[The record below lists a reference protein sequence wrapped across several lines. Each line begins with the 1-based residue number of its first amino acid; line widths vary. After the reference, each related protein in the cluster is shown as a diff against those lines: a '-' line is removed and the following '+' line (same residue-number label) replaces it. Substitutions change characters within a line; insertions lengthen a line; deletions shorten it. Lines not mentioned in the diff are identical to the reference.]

1 MTDLTKIIKR
11 DGRVAAF
18 DENKIIQAIRAVV
31 SYKHEPERLTK
42 IAITILKKGVNG
54 EIPTVEQVQDVVEQ
68 VLMAAGHYEAAKA
81 YILYRQ
87 KHQKV
92 REVKEILGVKDDV
105 GLTPNQLKVLENR
118 FLRHDESGR
127 VMETPGQLFR
137 RVAKFISN
145 QEKNPKQWEEKFY
158 SIISRMEFVPA
169 GCYFRGAGTKSAVL
183 ANCFVLPVEDNMT
196 AIFDSVK
203 WLALIQQAGGGC
215 VAGDSQVIT
224 SYCGLEKINLLYQR
238 LSQGRKAVKAA
249 VNGWKIDVADLK
261 INTLAFD
268 KDSARMVKDRLMSVW
283 RYQLPEDRV
292 YRIKA
297 EGGLEVTTSDW
308 HPFFVWE
315 KNRVIEKRADELQK
329 GDQLIASNQTVDNS
343 WLFAEYQKI
352 DGWKVDEKI
361 GWLAGYILGD
371 GSFGKVKA
379 NLKHL
384 KYYQRLRMFDGRKD
398 NLIKAQTII
407 KELIGKEI
415 KIQKDSRCQTYVLT
429 VVSQKLVD
437 WLQKL
442 SGINGPKDN
451 QLAIKP
457 LLIKSPKSVV
467 AALLAGL
474 LDSDGCVAGN
484 RQRVSFDTESGV
496 LAEQVASLL
505 SIFGIRTRVRE
516 KQAQKTHWHKMYE
529 VAIDGAVQL
538 EYLNVFLGRFL
549 TDQEKKQKLL
559 KHINK
564 KSVYVDQKSDL
575 SFAELKPFLIKAGV
589 AVNKTVIHRGKVA
602 IGKER
607 FWLQRLKW
615 GSHISRAQM
624 IKVLQALLKLK
635 AFSLKERNKLKF
647 WLLIHQSFKRVVGVV
662 KGVGQTDFYDF
673 TTAKYNNYLSGR
685 FGLAVVHNTGFN
697 FSKLR
702 PKGDYV
708 KSSGGF
714 ATGPVSF
721 MKVFDAATGQ
731 VMQGGYRMGAN
742 MGILDV
748 DHPDIGEFIICKTEE
763 GEIANFN
770 ISVGATD
777 EFMRAVKENKSFK
790 LRNPR
795 NKEVVQIVKAR
806 QLFSQMVNLAW
817 RTGDPGM
824 IFLDTINKHN
834 PVLKT
839 LGPLKATNPC
849 GEQPLHPFDVCNLGS
864 INLAKF
870 VSQDRVDWDRLK
882 TVTRIATRFL
892 DNGVDASRYPLEQ
905 VAKMAQANRRIGLGV
920 MGFADMLYQ
929 LGVGYNT
936 DEGVVLAEKIMK
948 FINRAAVEESAALAK
963 EKGVFANWQGSDY
976 EKKGV
981 RRRNLAV
988 TTIAPTG
995 TISMV
1000 ADCSSGIEPN
1010 FALSYVKNVIDEQG
1024 LSYVNP
1030 YFKQAVEV
1038 SNLSNEQKID
1048 VYRRVADTGRCVDIE
1063 YLSQKIKQVFVTAYD
1078 IVPEWHVKMQAAFQK
1093 YTENAVSKTINFPAS
1108 ATMTDVEKAY
1118 MLAWELKCKG
1128 ITIYRSGSKEAQ
1140 VLSTQP
1146 KKSKQLIQ
1154 SKIRI
1159 KPLKDRCPECGQ
1171 LMEMVEGC
1179 ATCRK
1184 CGFSKCTL

>member
-11 DGRVAAF
+11 DGRVVAF

-68 VLMAAGHYEAAKA
+68 VLMAAGHYEAAKT

-105 GLTPNQLKVLENR
+105 GLNTNQLKVLENR
-118 FLRHDESGR
+118 FLRHDESGK
-127 VMETPGQLFR
+127 VTETPGQLFR
-137 RVAKFISN
+137 RVAKFISE

-215 VAGDSQVIT
+215 
-224 SYCGLEKINLLYQR
+224 
-238 LSQGRKAVKAA
+238 
-249 VNGWKIDVADLK
+249 
-261 INTLAFD
+261 
-268 KDSARMVKDRLMSVW
+268 
-283 RYQLPEDRV
+283 
-292 YRIKA
+292 
-297 EGGLEVTTSDW
+297 
-308 HPFFVWE
+308 
-315 KNRVIEKRADELQK
+315 
-329 GDQLIASNQTVDNS
+329 
-343 WLFAEYQKI
+343 
-352 DGWKVDEKI
+352 
-361 GWLAGYILGD
+361 
-371 GSFGKVKA
+371 
-379 NLKHL
+379 
-384 KYYQRLRMFDGRKD
+384 
-398 NLIKAQTII
+398 
-407 KELIGKEI
+407 
-415 KIQKDSRCQTYVLT
+415 
-429 VVSQKLVD
+429 
-437 WLQKL
+437 
-442 SGINGPKDN
+442 
-451 QLAIKP
+451 
-457 LLIKSPKSVV
+457 
-467 AALLAGL
+467 
-474 LDSDGCVAGN
+474 
-484 RQRVSFDTESGV
+484 
-496 LAEQVASLL
+496 
-505 SIFGIRTRVRE
+505 
-516 KQAQKTHWHKMYE
+516 
-529 VAIDGAVQL
+529 
-538 EYLNVFLGRFL
+538 
-549 TDQEKKQKLL
+549 
-559 KHINK
+559 
-564 KSVYVDQKSDL
+564 
-575 SFAELKPFLIKAGV
+575 
-589 AVNKTVIHRGKVA
+589 
-602 IGKER
+602 
-607 FWLQRLKW
+607 
-615 GSHISRAQM
+615 
-624 IKVLQALLKLK
+624 
-635 AFSLKERNKLKF
+635 
-647 WLLIHQSFKRVVGVV
+647 
-662 KGVGQTDFYDF
+662 
-673 TTAKYNNYLSGR
+673 
-685 FGLAVVHNTGFN
+685 GFN
-697 FSKLR
+697 FSQLR

-748 DHPDIGEFIICKTEE
+748 DHPDIGEFITCKTEE
-763 GEIANFN
+763 GEITNFN

-795 NKEVVQIVKAR
+795 NKEVVQTIKAR
-806 QLFSQMVNLAW
+806 QLFSQIVNLAW

-839 LGPLKATNPC
+839 LGQLKATNPC

-870 VSQDRVDWDRLK
+870 VCSASVDWKRLELVTK
-882 TVTRIATRFL
+882 TATRFL
-892 DNGVDASRYPLEQ
+892 DNGIDASRYPLEQ

-936 DEGVVLAEKIMK
+936 NEGVGWAEKIMK
-948 FINRAAVEESAALAK
+948 FINRAAVEESVVLAK
-963 EKGVFANWQGSDY
+963 EKGVFTNWQGSDY
-976 EKKGV
+976 ERKGIK
-981 RRRNLAV
+981 RRNLAV

-1030 YFKQAVEV
+1030 YFKQAVEA

-1048 VYRRVADTGRCVDIE
+1048 TYRRVANTGRCVDIE
-1063 YLSQKIKQVFVTAYD
+1063 YLPQKIKQVFVTAYD
-1078 IVPEWHVKMQAAFQK
+1078 IVPEWHVQMQAAFQK
-1093 YTENAVSKTINFPAS
+1093 YTENAVSKTINFPAK
-1108 ATMTDVEKAY
+1108 ATMTEVEKAY

-1128 ITIYRSGSKEAQ
+1128 ITVYRSGSKE
-1140 VLSTQP
+1140 TQILNTSS
-1146 KKSKQLIQ
+1146 KSSKSSKSIIQ

-1159 KPLKDRCPECGQ
+1159 KPLKDRCPECGR

-1184 CGFSKCTL
+1184 CGFSKCSL

>member
-18 DENKIIQAIRAVV
+18 DENKIIEAIRAVV

-105 GLTPNQLKVLENR
+105 GLNTNQLKVLENR

-127 VMETPGQLFR
+127 AMETPGQLFR
-137 RVAKFISN
+137 RVAKFISE
-145 QEKNPKQWEEKFY
+145 QEKPASRRQSNASRGGNPKLWEEKFY

-183 ANCFVLPVEDNMT
+183 ANCFVLPVEDNMA
-196 AIFDSVK
+196 AIFNSVK
-203 WLALIQQAGGGC
+203 WLALIQQAGGG
-215 VAGDSQVIT
+215 
-224 SYCGLEKINLLYQR
+224 
-238 LSQGRKAVKAA
+238 
-249 VNGWKIDVADLK
+249 
-261 INTLAFD
+261 
-268 KDSARMVKDRLMSVW
+268 
-283 RYQLPEDRV
+283 
-292 YRIKA
+292 
-297 EGGLEVTTSDW
+297 
-308 HPFFVWE
+308 
-315 KNRVIEKRADELQK
+315 
-329 GDQLIASNQTVDNS
+329 
-343 WLFAEYQKI
+343 
-352 DGWKVDEKI
+352 
-361 GWLAGYILGD
+361 
-371 GSFGKVKA
+371 
-379 NLKHL
+379 
-384 KYYQRLRMFDGRKD
+384 
-398 NLIKAQTII
+398 
-407 KELIGKEI
+407 
-415 KIQKDSRCQTYVLT
+415 
-429 VVSQKLVD
+429 
-437 WLQKL
+437 
-442 SGINGPKDN
+442 
-451 QLAIKP
+451 
-457 LLIKSPKSVV
+457 
-467 AALLAGL
+467 
-474 LDSDGCVAGN
+474 
-484 RQRVSFDTESGV
+484 
-496 LAEQVASLL
+496 
-505 SIFGIRTRVRE
+505 
-516 KQAQKTHWHKMYE
+516 
-529 VAIDGAVQL
+529 
-538 EYLNVFLGRFL
+538 
-549 TDQEKKQKLL
+549 
-559 KHINK
+559 
-564 KSVYVDQKSDL
+564 
-575 SFAELKPFLIKAGV
+575 
-589 AVNKTVIHRGKVA
+589 
-602 IGKER
+602 
-607 FWLQRLKW
+607 
-615 GSHISRAQM
+615 
-624 IKVLQALLKLK
+624 
-635 AFSLKERNKLKF
+635 
-647 WLLIHQSFKRVVGVV
+647 
-662 KGVGQTDFYDF
+662 
-673 TTAKYNNYLSGR
+673 
-685 FGLAVVHNTGFN
+685 TGFN

-770 ISVGATD
+770 ISVGASD
-777 EFMRAVKENKSFK
+777 EFMRAVKENKNFK

-795 NKEVVQIVKAR
+795 NKEVVQTIKAR
-806 QLFSQMVNLAW
+806 QLFSQIVNLAW

-839 LGPLKATNPC
+839 LGLLKATNPC

-864 INLAKF
+864 INLSKF
-870 VSQDRVDWDRLK
+870 IEQARNSKHEIRSKVNWKRLEEVVK
-882 TVTRIATRFL
+882 IAVRFL

-936 DEGVVLAEKIMK
+936 DEGVSWAEKIMK
-948 FINRAAVEESAALAK
+948 FVNRAAVEESILLAK
-963 EKGVFANWQGSDY
+963 EKGVFVNWQGSDY
-976 EKKGV
+976 ERKGI

-1030 YFKQAVEV
+1030 YFKQAVEA

-1048 VYRRVADTGRCVDIE
+1048 VYRRVVNTGRCTDIE
-1063 YLSQKIKQVFVTAYD
+1063 YLHQKIKQVFVTAYD
-1078 IVPEWHVKMQAAFQK
+1078 VCPEWHVKMQAAFQK
-1093 YTENAVSKTINFPAS
+1093 YTENAVSKTINFSAN

-1128 ITIYRSGSKEAQ
+1128 ITIYRSGSKEDQ

-1154 SKIRI
+1154 SKIKI
-1159 KPLKDRCPECGQ
+1159 KPLKDRCPECGS

-1184 CGFSKCTL
+1184 CGFSKCSV

>member
-118 FLRHDESGR
+118 FLRHDDSGK
-127 VMETPGQLFR
+127 VTETPGQLFR
-137 RVAKFISN
+137 RVARFISQ
-145 QEKNPKQWEEKFY
+145 QEKQSKIWEDRFY
-158 SIISRMEFVPA
+158 EVISRMEFVPA

-183 ANCFVLPVEDNMT
+183 ANCFVLPVEDNMA

-203 WLALIQQAGGGC
+203 WLALIQQAGGG
-215 VAGDSQVIT
+215 
-224 SYCGLEKINLLYQR
+224 
-238 LSQGRKAVKAA
+238 
-249 VNGWKIDVADLK
+249 
-261 INTLAFD
+261 
-268 KDSARMVKDRLMSVW
+268 
-283 RYQLPEDRV
+283 
-292 YRIKA
+292 
-297 EGGLEVTTSDW
+297 
-308 HPFFVWE
+308 
-315 KNRVIEKRADELQK
+315 
-329 GDQLIASNQTVDNS
+329 
-343 WLFAEYQKI
+343 
-352 DGWKVDEKI
+352 
-361 GWLAGYILGD
+361 
-371 GSFGKVKA
+371 
-379 NLKHL
+379 
-384 KYYQRLRMFDGRKD
+384 
-398 NLIKAQTII
+398 
-407 KELIGKEI
+407 
-415 KIQKDSRCQTYVLT
+415 
-429 VVSQKLVD
+429 
-437 WLQKL
+437 
-442 SGINGPKDN
+442 
-451 QLAIKP
+451 
-457 LLIKSPKSVV
+457 
-467 AALLAGL
+467 
-474 LDSDGCVAGN
+474 
-484 RQRVSFDTESGV
+484 
-496 LAEQVASLL
+496 
-505 SIFGIRTRVRE
+505 
-516 KQAQKTHWHKMYE
+516 
-529 VAIDGAVQL
+529 
-538 EYLNVFLGRFL
+538 
-549 TDQEKKQKLL
+549 
-559 KHINK
+559 
-564 KSVYVDQKSDL
+564 
-575 SFAELKPFLIKAGV
+575 
-589 AVNKTVIHRGKVA
+589 
-602 IGKER
+602 
-607 FWLQRLKW
+607 
-615 GSHISRAQM
+615 
-624 IKVLQALLKLK
+624 
-635 AFSLKERNKLKF
+635 
-647 WLLIHQSFKRVVGVV
+647 
-662 KGVGQTDFYDF
+662 
-673 TTAKYNNYLSGR
+673 
-685 FGLAVVHNTGFN
+685 TGFN

-748 DHPDIGEFIICKTEE
+748 DHPDIGEFITCKTEE
-763 GEIANFN
+763 GEITNFN
-770 ISVGATD
+770 ISVGASD

-795 NKEVVQIVKAR
+795 NKEVVQTIKAR
-806 QLFSQMVNLAW
+806 QLFSQIVNLAW

-834 PVLKT
+834 PLLKT
-839 LGPLKATNPC
+839 LGPLRATNPC

-870 VSQDRVDWDRLK
+870 VRPLFAPTSPRLRGASEGRVDWDRLELVTK
-882 TVTRIATRFL
+882 TATRFL

-936 DEGVVLAEKIMK
+936 DEGVSWAEKIMK
-948 FINRAAVEESAALAK
+948 FINQAAVKESVVLAK
-963 EKGVFANWQGSDY
+963 EKGVFTNWQGSDY
-976 EKKGV
+976 ERKGIK
-981 RRRNLAV
+981 RRNLAV

-995 TISMV
+995 TICMV

-1030 YFKQAVEV
+1030 YFKQAVEA

-1048 VYRRVADTGRCVDIE
+1048 VYRRVANTGRCVDIE
-1063 YLSQKIKQVFVTAYD
+1063 YLPQKIKQVFVMAYD
-1078 IVPEWHVKMQAAFQK
+1078 VRPEWHVKMQAAFQK
-1093 YTENAVSKTINFPAS
+1093 YTENAVSKTINFPTN
-1108 ATMTDVEKAY
+1108 ATITDVEKAY

-1128 ITIYRSGSKEAQ
+1128 ITIYRSGSKE
-1140 VLSTQP
+1140 TQILNTSSNSS
-1146 KKSKQLIQ
+1146 KSSKSIIQ
-1154 SKIRI
+1154 SKIKI

-1184 CGFSKCTL
+1184 CGFSKCSV

>member
-11 DGRVAAF
+11 DGRVVAF
-18 DENKIIQAIRAVV
+18 DENKIIEAVRKVV

-118 FLRHDESGR
+118 FLRHDDSGR
-127 VMETPGQLFR
+127 VIETPGQLFR
-137 RVAKFISN
+137 RVAKFISE
-145 QEKNPKQWEEKFY
+145 QEKDPKQWEERFY
-158 SIISRMEFVPA
+158 KIISKMEFVPA

-183 ANCFVLPVEDNMT
+183 ANCFVLPVEDNMA

-203 WLALIQQAGGGC
+203 WLALIQQAGGG
-215 VAGDSQVIT
+215 
-224 SYCGLEKINLLYQR
+224 
-238 LSQGRKAVKAA
+238 
-249 VNGWKIDVADLK
+249 
-261 INTLAFD
+261 
-268 KDSARMVKDRLMSVW
+268 
-283 RYQLPEDRV
+283 
-292 YRIKA
+292 
-297 EGGLEVTTSDW
+297 
-308 HPFFVWE
+308 
-315 KNRVIEKRADELQK
+315 
-329 GDQLIASNQTVDNS
+329 
-343 WLFAEYQKI
+343 
-352 DGWKVDEKI
+352 
-361 GWLAGYILGD
+361 
-371 GSFGKVKA
+371 
-379 NLKHL
+379 
-384 KYYQRLRMFDGRKD
+384 
-398 NLIKAQTII
+398 
-407 KELIGKEI
+407 
-415 KIQKDSRCQTYVLT
+415 
-429 VVSQKLVD
+429 
-437 WLQKL
+437 
-442 SGINGPKDN
+442 
-451 QLAIKP
+451 
-457 LLIKSPKSVV
+457 
-467 AALLAGL
+467 
-474 LDSDGCVAGN
+474 
-484 RQRVSFDTESGV
+484 
-496 LAEQVASLL
+496 
-505 SIFGIRTRVRE
+505 
-516 KQAQKTHWHKMYE
+516 
-529 VAIDGAVQL
+529 
-538 EYLNVFLGRFL
+538 
-549 TDQEKKQKLL
+549 
-559 KHINK
+559 
-564 KSVYVDQKSDL
+564 
-575 SFAELKPFLIKAGV
+575 
-589 AVNKTVIHRGKVA
+589 
-602 IGKER
+602 
-607 FWLQRLKW
+607 
-615 GSHISRAQM
+615 
-624 IKVLQALLKLK
+624 
-635 AFSLKERNKLKF
+635 
-647 WLLIHQSFKRVVGVV
+647 
-662 KGVGQTDFYDF
+662 
-673 TTAKYNNYLSGR
+673 
-685 FGLAVVHNTGFN
+685 TGFN

-748 DHPDIGEFIICKTEE
+748 DHPDIGEFIVCKTEE
-763 GEIANFN
+763 GEITNFN

-795 NKEVVQIVKAR
+795 NKEAVQTIKAR

-870 VSQDRVDWDRLK
+870 VRSASVDWKRLELVTK
-882 TVTRIATRFL
+882 TATRFL

-905 VAKMAQANRRIGLGV
+905 VAKMAKANRRIGLGV
-920 MGFADMLYQ
+920 MGWADMLYQ
-929 LGVGYNT
+929 LGIGYNT
-936 DEGVVLAEKIMK
+936 EEGVRLAEKVMK
-948 FINRAAVEESAALAK
+948 FINRAAVEESVVLAK
-963 EKGVFANWQGSDY
+963 EKGVFTNWQGSGY
-976 EKKGV
+976 ERKGIK
-981 RRRNLAV
+981 RRNLAV

-1030 YFKQAVEV
+1030 YFKQAVEA

-1048 VYRRVADTGRCVDIE
+1048 AYRRVANTGRCVDIE
-1063 YLSQKIKQVFVTAYD
+1063 YLPWKIKQVFVTAYD
-1078 IVPEWHVKMQAAFQK
+1078 IAPEWHVKMQAAFQK
-1093 YTENAVSKTINFPAS
+1093 HTENAVSKTINFPAK

-1128 ITIYRSGSKEAQ
+1128 ITIYRSGSKADQ
-1140 VLSTQP
+1140 ILVGSTKSQTLNP
-1146 KKSKQLIQ
+1146 KKKLIIQ

-1184 CGFSKCTL
+1184 CGFSKCSL